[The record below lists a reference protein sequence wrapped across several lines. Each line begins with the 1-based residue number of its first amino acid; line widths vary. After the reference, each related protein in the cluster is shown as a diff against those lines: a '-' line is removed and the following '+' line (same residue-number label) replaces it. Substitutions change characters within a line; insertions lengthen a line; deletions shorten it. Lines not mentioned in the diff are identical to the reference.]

1 MDPRWGPTRISA
13 VLHGPWPLLFI
24 RLRRADL
31 EDLRTRVASC
41 QAGFQCHKRDLIAVE
56 DRFMFKGF
64 TLQRVDVGGDVQLRV
79 RHGGSGPNGLALSD
93 HLVM

>member
-1 MDPRWGPTRISA
+1 MTGLVGGLRARSA
-13 VLHGPWPLLFI
+13 VLHGLWPLLFI

-31 EDLRTRVASC
+31 EDLRTWVVSC
-41 QAGFQCHKRDLIAVE
+41 QAGVQGHKRDLIAVE
-56 DRFMFKGF
+56 DGFMFEGF
-64 TLQRVDVGGDVQLRV
+64 TLQRVDVGDVQLRV